1 MEEIIVDDILG
12 DLSELPDMDSV
23 ELGQVEVGAGDI
35 SLDVPEE
42 NEIVFDSVLGELPAL
57 ESDDYYTAMDSATVE
72 TSDGEVS
79 DELDPRL
86 SAQVAE
92 GRGTEDY
99 YKTLD
104 GQTDI
109 FGVPMS
115 RSKEDSPV
123 YQRALAEAKKLDEE
137 NNTTTAVD
145 TLEQDRQTMDDY
157 RKDKSENFAR
167 HFKDAVSNV
176 NSMLNGPNVI
186 RSSMAS
192 AMLDKGMEATDIN
205 AIINGAEFTPF
216 VGAAMGLMDVPENF
230 RQAKIFYDRGEYGQ
244 AAKYVGI
251 NTVEMVASALGTG
264 AVVRKGTK
272 LLKGGVSEQMT
283 NILKA
288 DAETVAAKKLAA
300 KKVAEDNKALS
311 QQLIKE
317 FEESTGKVI
326 STGKEGSKV
335 IDGNLAR
342 IAGKEVSKDV
352 VELQTSIAERY
363 AKIENS
369 GVSGSNI
376 SKNERLRKQRE
387 KDALYK
393 ETGVSE
399 TQAYSGMT
407 DEVDDLVSP
416 LLIPEKFDAIVAVAS
431 DFKKANPDEFKKG
444 ESIVDSLFRLTVDN
458 KLVDSQDLADSLA
471 KYGLTFDDYVLTVV
485 GSGSEAGKILNK
497 LSQIRRAG
505 SLDEIANAQERMIE
519 KGQSEIVKAWRRVEN
534 MRRGTMVSMIK
545 TAARNF
551 QSATIRAPMEALENI
566 FDTTLYKMSQEFAD
580 TAADSGK
587 LVAGGRALATG
598 AKTFL
603 SPSNFKGSTRGLKRI
618 YANPIQAKEVTKY
631 LLDRPEF
638 NKQFTALFDNINEYQ
653 TATGRGK
660 AVTKGGKLADGVASR
675 GEDVVNMLNIP
686 NRIQEFTIRRGVF
699 MGELERLVLRDY
711 NVELMDVLKKG
722 DLNELMSNSSKYRP
736 KGKPQFAQLIED
748 STRRALDVTY
758 AKSPDVPVFNN
769 IANFLTRNGLTA
781 VTTPFPR
788 FMFNS
793 LELMGQYS
801 FGAFNPAIKR
811 VFMGKKGPIDAKDR
825 QNISRHISGILAF
838 TAAYQYRTS
847 KDAPAE
853 YKEINADDGSVIDVT
868 SQYPMRQFLWM
879 AEAVKRLDPDVQS
892 FVPQAYAG
900 NFIRSLTGEP
910 KETGRG
916 TFEDWFDPKEF
927 AETFLGTS
935 ARTGASNIFISEMAK
950 MASGGT
956 DLLATEQL
964 SKAAG
969 RLIADY
975 LTTWAIPIT
984 QVVEAQRITGDRPS
998 TYVDKSS
1005 DEAPTVKGQIKR
1017 GFAQRCVSNI
1027 FTPGEEFGEKERECI
1042 YSPAKERKGLM
1053 GSLLLGITKFTED
1066 EDYGEYLTDKGFT
1079 EFEIGSR
1086 SRVASIR
1093 RAENKYIQEFL
1104 PIIVDN
1110 YKVIEESLR
1119 KEYPELSNEMRKRYT
1134 EDQYVNN
1141 EIRGSLFK
1149 EITNL
1154 KSSVSMDTAEDT
1166 SELTT
1171 LRAEYAKLSKAQ
1183 RRYATSN
1190 FFKENNEDPK
1200 ITGSNEAEVDIAI
1213 ENLIDLIGYGK
1224 SM

>member
-1 MEEIIVDDILG
+1 MEEETSIFSNIN
-12 DLSELPDMDSV
+12 ELPTI
-23 ELGQVEVGAGDI
+23 GDAET
-35 SLDVPEE
+35 SSEE
-42 NEIVFDSVLGELPAL
+42 NEELLNVEIPDEEETQDVTIDTDDASIFSSADKLPTIGGLEAPSVVGTENIVR
-57 ESDDYYTAMDSATVE
+57 E
-72 TSDGEVS
+72 TLNDNGEVM
-79 DELDPRL
+79 ELDARL
-86 SAQVAE
+86 ASQIDQGLGDAQAYQDDAMKDAQTQIDNYNIRFANAQAYDE
-92 GRGTEDY
+92 KYGTQTALTMPKPQGTEL
-99 YKTLD
+99 TS
-104 GQTDI
+104 T
-109 FGVPMS
+109 
-115 RSKEDSPV
+115 
-123 YQRALAEAKKLDEE
+123 LAE
-137 NNTTTAVD
+137 TRG
-145 TLEQDRQTMDDY
+145 Q
-157 RKDKSENFAR
+157 
-167 HFKDAVSNV
+167 HFKDAVSDIN
-176 NSMLNGPNVI
+176 NMLNGSNVI

-192 AMLDKGMEATDIN
+192 AMLDKGMKATDIN

-230 RQAKIFYDRGEYGQ
+230 RQAKLFYDRGEYGE

-264 AVVRKGTK
+264 AVVRKGKK
-272 LLKGGVSEQMT
+272 LLKGEVSEQMT
-283 NILKA
+283 SILKA
-288 DAETVAAKKLAA
+288 DAETVAAKRLAA
-300 KKVAEDNKALS
+300 KKVAADNKALS

-431 DFKKANPDEFKKG
+431 DFKKANPNEFKKG

-458 KLVDSQDLADSLA
+458 KLVESQDLADSLA

-551 QSATIRAPMEALENI
+551 QSAMIRTPMEALENV
-566 FDTTLYKMSQEFAD
+566 FDTTLYKMSQEFAG
-580 TAADSGK
+580 AADSGK
-587 LVAGGRALATG
+587 VVAGARATFTG
-598 AKTFL
+598 AKTL
-603 SPSNFKGSTRGLKRI
+603 VSPSNWKGSTRALKRI
-618 YANPIQAKEVTKY
+618 YANPVQAKEITDY

-638 NKQFTALFDNINEYQ
+638 SKQFTSLFDNINEYQ

-660 AVTKGGKLADGVASR
+660 GGATDFVLSR
-675 GEDVVNMLNIP
+675 GEDVVNMLNVP
-686 NRIQEFTIRRGVF
+686 NRIQEFVIRRGVF

-711 NVELMDVLKKG
+711 GVELMDVLKKG

-758 AKSPDVPVFNN
+758 AKAPDVKLFNET
-769 IANFLTRNGLTA
+769 ANFLTRNGLTA
-781 VTTPFPR
+781 FTTPFPR

-793 LELMGQYS
+793 IELMGQYS
-801 FGAFNPAIKR
+801 GGAFMPAIQR
-811 VFMGKKGPIDAKDR
+811 VTRAKKGPLDAKDR
-825 QNISRHISGILAF
+825 QNISRHISGIVAF

-847 KDAPAE
+847 ENAPAE
-853 YKEINADDGSVIDVT
+853 YKEINAKEGNVIDVT
-868 SQYPMRQFLWM
+868 AQYPMRQFLWM
-879 AEAVKRLDPDVQS
+879 AEAAKRLDPSVQKIIPR
-892 FVPQAYAG
+892 VIIANKVG
-900 NFIRSLTGEP
+900 SLMGREEEATG
-910 KETGRG
+910 TG
-916 TFEDWFDPKEF
+916 TFMDWFDAKE
-927 AETFLGTS
+927 ASETFLGAS
-935 ARTGASNIFISEMAK
+935 ARTGASNVLISEI
-950 MASGGT
+950 SNILSDGG
-956 DLLATEQL
+956 DLVGNEKLQ
-964 SKAAG
+964 KAAG

-984 QVVEAQRITGDRPS
+984 QVVEAQRATGYRPT
-998 TYVDKSS
+998 TYVDKST
-1005 DEAPTVKGQIKR
+1005 DEAPTIGGEIKR
-1017 GFAQRCVSNI
+1017 GFAQRGVSNI
-1027 FTPGEEFGEKERECI
+1027 FTPGEEFAEEEREFVF
-1042 YSPAKERKGLM
+1042 SPDKKREGIVS
-1053 GSLLLGITKFTED
+1053 SLLFGITKFTKD

-1086 SRVASIR
+1086 SRMASTR
-1093 RAENKYIQEFL
+1093 RAENKILQEYL
-1104 PIIVDN
+1104 PSIVDIF
-1110 YKVIEESLR
+1110 KGLEVKLR
-1119 KEYPELSNEMRKRYT
+1119 KEYAKRPSDDPFKKKYT
-1134 EDQYVNN
+1134 EDQYINN
-1141 EIRGSLFK
+1141 TLRGKLQK
-1149 EITNL
+1149 EINKL
-1154 KSSVSMDTAEDT
+1154 KSSVSMNMAEDT
-1166 SELTT
+1166 SELAM
-1171 LRAEYAKLSKAQ
+1171 LRLQYSKLTKAQ
-1183 RRYATSN
+1183 RRFANSE
-1190 FFKENNEDPK
+1190 FFDENNHEPSISGGTED
-1200 ITGSNEAEVDIAI
+1200 EVDTAI
-1213 ENLIDLIGYGK
+1213 DNLLDLISYGQA
-1224 SM
+1224 M

>member
-1 MEEIIVDDILG
+1 MEEEDNIFGELPPLPSADEPSLDFEEPDSEVSFEDLP
-12 DLSELPDMDSV
+12 DLSEQENDDMLGALPV
-23 ELGQVEVGAGDI
+23 
-35 SLDVPEE
+35 
-42 NEIVFDSVLGELPAL
+42 L
-57 ESDDYYTAMDSATVE
+57 ESEDYYTAMDSATVE

-86 SAQVAE
+86 SAQIDQGLGDAQAYQDDAMKDAQAQIDNYNIRFANAQSYDDKY
-92 GRGTEDY
+92 GTQTALTMPKPQGTEL
-99 YKTLD
+99 TS
-104 GQTDI
+104 T
-109 FGVPMS
+109 
-115 RSKEDSPV
+115 
-123 YQRALAEAKKLDEE
+123 LAE
-137 NNTTTAVD
+137 TRG
-145 TLEQDRQTMDDY
+145 Q
-157 RKDKSENFAR
+157 
-167 HFKDAVSNV
+167 HFKDAVSDIN
-176 NSMLNGPNVI
+176 NMLNGSNII

-192 AMLDKGMEATDIN
+192 AMLDKGMKATDIN

-288 DAETVAAKKLAA
+288 DAETVAAKRLAA

-317 FEESTGKVI
+317 FEESTGKTI

-399 TQAYSGMT
+399 TQAYSGMV

-519 KGQSEIVKAWRRVEN
+519 KGQGELVKAWRRVEN

-551 QSATIRAPMEALENI
+551 QSAMIRSPMEALENV
-566 FDTTLYKMSQEFAD
+566 FDTTLYKMSQEFAG
-580 TAADSGK
+580 AADSGK
-587 LVAGGRALATG
+587 VVAGARATFTG
-598 AKTFL
+598 AKTL
-603 SPSNFKGSTRGLKRI
+603 VSPSNWKGSTRALKRI
-618 YANPIQAKEVTKY
+618 YANPVQAKEITEY

-638 NKQFTALFDNINEYQ
+638 SRQFTSLFDNINEYQ

-660 AVTKGGKLADGVASR
+660 GGVTDFVLSR
-675 GEDVVNMLNIP
+675 GEDVVNMLNVP
-686 NRIQEFTIRRGVF
+686 NRIQEFVIRRGVF

-711 NVELMDVLKKG
+711 GVELMDVLKKG

-758 AKSPDVPVFNN
+758 AKAPDVKLFNET
-769 IANFLTRNGLTA
+769 ANFLTRNGLTA
-781 VTTPFPR
+781 FTTPFPR

-793 LELMGQYS
+793 IELMGQYS
-801 FGAFNPAIKR
+801 GGAFMPALQRITR
-811 VFMGKKGPIDAKDR
+811 AKKGPLDAKDR
-825 QNISRHISGILAF
+825 QNISRNISGLVAF

-847 KDAPAE
+847 ENAPAE
-853 YKEINADDGSVIDVT
+853 YKEINADEGNVIDVT
-868 SQYPMRQFLWM
+868 AQYPMRQFLWM
-879 AEAVKRLDPDVQS
+879 AEAAKRLDPDAQKYLPRAVI
-892 FVPQAYAG
+892 ANKIG
-900 NFIRSLTGEP
+900 SLMGR
-910 KETGRG
+910 KEEDTATG
-916 TFEDWFDPKEF
+916 TFMDWFDGKE
-927 AETFLGTS
+927 ASETFLGAS
-935 ARTGASNIFISEMAK
+935 ARTGASNVLISEI
-950 MASGGT
+950 SNILSDGG
-956 DLLATEQL
+956 DLVGEEKFR
-964 SKAAG
+964 KAAG

-984 QVVEAQRITGDRPS
+984 QVVEAQRATGYRPT
-998 TYVDKSS
+998 TYTDKST
-1005 DEAPTVKGQIKR
+1005 DEAPTIAGEIKR
-1017 GFAQRCVSNI
+1017 GFAQRGVSNL
-1027 FTPGEEFGEKERECI
+1027 FTPSEEFTEEEREFVFSPDKEREGI
-1042 YSPAKERKGLM
+1042 V
-1053 GSLLLGITKFTED
+1053 GSLLFGITKFTKD

-1079 EFEIGSR
+1079 EFEVGSR
-1086 SRVASIR
+1086 SRMASTR
-1093 RAENKYIQEFL
+1093 RAENKVLQEYL
-1104 PIIVDN
+1104 PDVVDIF
-1110 YKVIEESLR
+1110 KDVEIELR
-1119 KEYPELSNEMRKRYT
+1119 KEYNKRPSDDPFRKKYT
-1134 EDQYVNN
+1134 EDQYINN
-1141 EIRGSLFK
+1141 TVRGKLKK
-1149 EITNL
+1149 EIDRL
-1154 KSSVSMDTAEDT
+1154 KSSVSVDMAEDT
-1166 SELTT
+1166 SELAM
-1171 LRAEYAKLSKAQ
+1171 LRSQYSKLSKAQ
-1183 RRYATSN
+1183 RRFATSE
-1190 FFKENNEDPK
+1190 FFDDNNHEPS
-1200 ITGSNEAEVDIAI
+1200 ITGGTEEEVDTAI